1 VPNTDPESNGRFM
14 DYLRYQ
20 VVGNRV
26 DDLDLGD
33 GKIEVVSKML
43 DLSPP

>member
-1 VPNTDPESNGRFM
+1 M